1 MHLPLASALKVVP
14 LPDSWVS
21 CWLVVRCA
29 ESARAQ
35 AANTSPCISE
45 AERQIGME
53 LNQMTLG
60 QEIPVTIHRSSVVSL
75 VSTFSSLRF
84 CGEKFSKSQDRA
96 DDACKN
102 IWAWQE
108 YLRKVVSGV
117 ELPPSLD
124 VNLFVDVLG

>member
-45 AERQIGME
+45 ADRHGIESDD
-53 LNQMTLG
+53 LG
-60 QEIPVTIHRSSVVSL
+60 PRNSSNNSSL
-75 VSTFSSLRF
+75 VRRVTCLNVLQPPVLR
-84 CGEKFSKSQDRA
+84 GE
-96 DDACKN
+96 
-102 IWAWQE
+102 
-108 YLRKVVSGV
+108 
-117 ELPPSLD
+117 
-124 VNLFVDVLG
+124 VLKIAGSC